1 MKRLIALFLAAGLI
15 LSTATAAQAVDF
27 KVKGLS
33 QHRISWADRNFT
45 KGNGDDNFKAAS
57 RLRTTIE
64 AVVSESLKGVV
75 FLEVG
80 HQNWGVSRDG
90 ASLGT
95 DGKQVKVS
103 LELC

>member
-1 MKRLIALFLAAGLI
+1 MKRLIAPFLAAGLI

-64 AVVSESLKGVV
+64 AVVSESLRAWF
-75 FLEVG
+75 FLKSDTRT
-80 HQNWGVSRDG
+80 GVSPGMAHPSVRTE
-90 ASLGT
+90 SR
-95 DGKQVKVS
+95 S
-103 LELC
+103 R